1 MTHGL
6 GFLPQ
11 VDYIYVMKNGSV
23 SQSGTYEELREE
35 VGDFA
40 EFLSNI
46 NTTSLN
52 SPDSD
57 GKCSHCS
64 FPHVKHIV
72 QTIDVIS
79 HYR

>member
-11 VDYIYVMKNGSV
+11 VDYIYVMKNGRI

-46 NTTSLN
+46 NTSSLR
-52 SPDSD
+52 STDSD
-57 GKCSHCS
+57 GKCSHV
-64 FPHVKHIV
+64 FFK
-72 QTIDVIS
+72 Q
-79 HYR
+79 